1 MIIGMNKGHPTRLG
15 WQGKLARSMTQNRA
29 RPPAQGN
36 VSDQLAGMA
45 TIPEAATRH
54 GSYHCSRSRAP
65 VVVGQVFATIRR
77 LREQGLTILLVEQ
90 NLKQALEVADRGYVV
105 ETGRVALRGSRA
117 ELLDDPAVRAVYLG
131 I

>member
-1 MIIGMNKGHPTRLG
+1 
-15 WQGKLARSMTQNRA
+15 
-29 RPPAQGN
+29 
-36 VSDQLAGMA
+36 MA

-54 GSYHCSRSRAP
+54 GSHHCSRSRAP

-77 LREQGLTILLVEQ
+77 LREQGLTTLLVEQ
-90 NLKQALEVADRGYVV
+90 HLKQALEVADRGCVV

-117 ELLDDPAVRAVYLG
+117 GLLDDPAVRAVYLG